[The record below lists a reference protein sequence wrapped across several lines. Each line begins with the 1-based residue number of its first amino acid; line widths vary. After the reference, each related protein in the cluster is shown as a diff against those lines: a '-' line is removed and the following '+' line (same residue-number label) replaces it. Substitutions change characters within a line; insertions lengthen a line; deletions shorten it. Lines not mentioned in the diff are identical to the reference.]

1 MFEMFMVIQSPV
13 EGGGDD
19 GTDGGEEVLGFAHA
33 VRLGVVV

>member
-19 GTDGGEEVLGFAHA
+19 CADGGEDGELGF
-33 VRLGVVV
+33 G